1 MRKKIVGPGDTVPGD
16 DVPLSS
22 AGPEPFEGSKGDPEQ
37 HPGARIV
44 GADASLEDE
53 VYGATLRPR
62 TFADYVGQEQIVD
75 NLRIAIDAAARRGE
89 PLEHVLFSGP
99 PGLGKTTLANL
110 IARATGG
117 TLRPTSGPTLEKPKD
132 LVGILTA
139 LEAGDVL
146 FIDEIHRLG
155 TVVEEY
161 LYPAMEDFQIDFVVD
176 RGAYAKTLK
185 LPLKRFTLVGATTRA
200 GMLSAPLRDRFGIV
214 HHLEYYEPAEL
225 QRIVERSARVLD
237 IAMETAGAR
246 TIAARSR
253 GTPRIAN
260 RLLRRVRDFAE
271 VRAGGVITAEVADEA
286 LRREGV
292 DALGLDRLDRAYLE
306 TIAKQYGGGPVGI
319 DAIAATLTEDVETLE
334 DVVEPYLLK
343 IGFVQRTAQ
352 GRKTTPAALAH
363 LGLRDARRRA
373 AASPVIDARAVPEK
387 PRRGRDDGRDRRARR
402 LGSALA
408 ADSRAG
414 RRRHARRDA
423 AGRRR
428 RDVRVRRQALARRA
442 VDRRHARRKAH
453 AGDDDRRR
461 PVLAGRRA
469 AGVAAVVAGRRAA
482 SAGDRRAHVRAGAA
496 HAVAPVR
503 RAGRRVRPALG
514 RRRGGAPGVDRGG
527 PGDPRPHARVRRRAG
542 VRVLLRRAAAATP
555 PTSSRRLE
563 RRAAAVPARRRR
575 PVLRARAGV
584 PLVARRSALDRADR
598 RARRA
603 HRRHAR
609 SAPR

>member
-1 MRKKIVGPGDTVPGD
+1 MSDSVRKKIVVPSSQPDVAAAAQDDAITAAGD
-16 DVPLSS
+16 DPRV
-22 AGPEPFEGSKGDPEQ
+22 
-37 HPGARIV
+37 V
-44 GADASLEDE
+44 GADASLEDQ

-62 TFADYVGQEQIVD
+62 TFEDYVGQEQIVD
-75 NLRIAIDAAARRGE
+75 NLRIALDAAARRGE
-89 PLEHVLFSGP
+89 ALEHVLFSGP

-214 HHLEYYEPAEL
+214 HHLAYYEPSEL
-225 QRIVERSARVLD
+225 QRIVERSARVLE
-237 IAMETAGAR
+237 IAIEPDGAR
-246 TIAARSR
+246 TIAERSR

-271 VRAGGVITAEVADEA
+271 VRAGGVVTAGVADEA

-292 DALGLDRLDRAYLE
+292 DARGLDRLDRAYLD
-306 TIAKQYGGGPVGI
+306 TVAHQYGGGPVGI
-319 DAIAATLTEDVETLE
+319 NAIAATLTEDVETLE

-363 LGLRDARRRA
+363 LG
-373 AASPVIDARAVPEK
+373 
-387 PRRGRDDGRDRRARR
+387 
-402 LGSALA
+402 
-408 ADSRAG
+408 
-414 RRRHARRDA
+414 
-423 AGRRR
+423 
-428 RDVRVRRQALARRA
+428 
-442 VDRRHARRKAH
+442 
-453 AGDDDRRR
+453 
-461 PVLAGRRA
+461 
-469 AGVAAVVAGRRAA
+469 
-482 SAGDRRAHVRAGAA
+482 
-496 HAVAPVR
+496 
-503 RAGRRVRPALG
+503 VRPREDAQQ
-514 RRRGGAPGVDRGG
+514 R
-527 PGDPRPHARVRRRAG
+527 
-542 VRVLLRRAAAATP
+542 LL
-555 PTSSRRLE
+555 
-563 RRAAAVPARRRR
+563 
-575 PVLRARAGV
+575 
-584 PLVARRSALDRADR
+584 
-598 RARRA
+598 
-603 HRRHAR
+603 
-609 SAPR
+609 